1 MKVCRSA
8 ATVYPEPIGNP
19 SRKMKKESKLL
30 LLLTLIFVVSFSF
43 WQVRIKS
50 SEGKVQGEKTVQKA
64 SAVLKIGDL
73 EAKSFDISS
82 FVGKTALEATESTV
96 KVVTSGTGENAF
108 VTSIEGREADAKKRE
123 FWEFLVNG
131 SQAQVGAGSYILQN
145 NDQIQW
151 KITNF

>member
-1 MKVCRSA
+1 
-8 ATVYPEPIGNP
+8 
-19 SRKMKKESKLL
+19 MKKESKLL

>member
-1 MKVCRSA
+1 
-8 ATVYPEPIGNP
+8 
-19 SRKMKKESKLL
+19 MKKESKLL

-43 WQVRIKS
+43 WQIRIKKAES
-50 SEGKVQGEKTVQKA
+50 QVQGEKTVQNA
-64 SAVLKIGDL
+64 SVILKIGDTD
-73 EAKSFDISS
+73 EKSFDISN
-82 FVGKTALEATESTV
+82 FIGKTALEATESMV

-108 VTSIEGREADAKKRE
+108 VTLIEGREADTKKHE

-131 SQAQVGAGSYILQN
+131 SQAQVGAGSYILKN